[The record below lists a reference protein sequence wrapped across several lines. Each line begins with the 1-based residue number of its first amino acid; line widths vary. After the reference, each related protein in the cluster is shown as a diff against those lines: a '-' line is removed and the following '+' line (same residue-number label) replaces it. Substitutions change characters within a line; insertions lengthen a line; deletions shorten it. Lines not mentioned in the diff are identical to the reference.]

1 MKKAL
6 ILGATGVVGGE
17 LVRQLCRNENY
28 EKVVVWARR
37 ELNFSH
43 KKLETKIV
51 NFDEIANL
59 PSENFDEIFCA
70 LGTTIK
76 QAGSHENFEK
86 VDLTYPLEAAK
97 WGKNNDVKRFI
108 LISAPGANANSRN
121 FYLQTKGRAQEQIE
135 KLGFESLQI
144 VHPPLIRGE
153 RENFRLGESLAILL
167 FRIIPKSLF
176 KTYRPMSGAQIAE
189 AMILRAQ
196 SPNLGVEIYEPREV
210 LEKCEN

>member
-17 LVRQLCRNENY
+17 LVRLLCRNENY
-28 EKVVVWARR
+28 EKIVVWARR
-37 ELNFSH
+37 ELNFNH
-43 KKLETKIV
+43 EKLETKIV

-76 QAGSHENFEK
+76 QAGSRENFEK

-97 WGKNNDVKRFI
+97 WGKNSGVKRFI
-108 LISAPGANANSRN
+108 LISAPGADANSRA
-121 FYLQTKGRAQEQIE
+121 FYLQIKGRAQEQIE

-144 VHPPLIRGE
+144 VHPPLIRGK
-153 RENFRLGESLAILL
+153 REHFRLGESLAILL
-167 FRIIPKSLF
+167 FRLIPNFWL

-189 AMILRAQ
+189 AMTSRAQ

>member
-17 LVRQLCRNENY
+17 LVRLLCRNENY
-28 EKVVVWARR
+28 EKIVVWARR

-43 KKLETKIV
+43 EKLETKIV

-59 PSENFDEIFCA
+59 SSENFDEIFCA

-76 QAGSHENFEK
+76 RAQSRENFAK

-97 WGKNNDVKRFI
+97 WGKNSGIKRFI
-108 LISAPGANANSRN
+108 LISAPGADANSRA
-121 FYLQTKGRAQEQIE
+121 FYLQIKGRAQEQIE

-144 VHPPLIRGE
+144 VHPPLICGK
-153 RENFRLGESLAILL
+153 REHFRLGESLAILL
-167 FRIIPKSLF
+167 FRLIPKSLF

-210 LEKCEN
+210 LEKCGD

>member
-17 LVRQLCRNENY
+17 LVRLLCRNENY
-28 EKVVVWARR
+28 EKIVVWARR

-76 QAGSHENFEK
+76 QAQSRENFAK

-97 WGKNNDVKRFI
+97 WGKNSGVKRFI
-108 LISAPGANANSRN
+108 LISAPGADANSRA
-121 FYLQTKGRAQEQIE
+121 FYLQIKGRAQEQIE

-153 RENFRLGESLAILL
+153 REHFRLGESLAILL
-167 FRIIPKSLF
+167 FRLIPKFWL